1 MLTRALGTCWRR
13 SAALVATALLVFA
26 SGSAQAVSIEDY
38 PDLEALTDTL
48 VKDHGFKRAALRR
61 MFADAT
67 LRPDIVAALDR
78 PREAQPWYE
87 YRRAFVN
94 EERIRLGVRYWTQYQ
109 KPLARA
115 QERYGVPCELIVAI
129 IGIETRYGAHPGD
142 YPALDALLTLTLL
155 YPRRADFFRQELVSF
170 LLLAREL
177 KLDPRKIKSS
187 YAGALGIPQF
197 MPRSYREYAVDF
209 DNDRRRDL
217 LKDGADAI
225 GSVANFLQRHGWAPG
240 EPIVDA
246 ADLAGTLY
254 SWPMM
259 LGVQPTLRVRDWFAH
274 GVFAHHD
281 VLTGETPGD
290 ADRPAALITLEG
302 EAGPLYYLGY
312 NNFYVITRYNRSQN
326 YAMAVYELA
335 QLIRQRYQE
344 RT

>member
-1 MLTRALGTCWRR
+1 MLPYALSVWWCRA
-13 SAALVATALLVFA
+13 AVVAATALFVFA
-26 SGSAQAVSIEDY
+26 PGLAAAVAIEDY
-38 PDLEALTDTL
+38 PDLDTLTQTL
-48 VKDHGFKRAALRR
+48 VKEHGFKRATLRR
-61 MFADAT
+61 IFANVT

-78 PREAQPWYE
+78 PRETLPWYE
-87 YRRAFVN
+87 YRRTFVN
-94 EERIRLGVRYWTQYQ
+94 EERIRLGVRYWMQYK

-115 QERYGVPCELIVAI
+115 KERYGVPCELIVAI
-129 IGIETRYGAHPGD
+129 IGIETRYGANRGD

-155 YPRRADFFRQELVSF
+155 YPRRADYFRQELISF

-225 GSVANFLQRHGWAPG
+225 GSIANFLYRHGWAAG

-254 SWPMM
+254 SWPMT
-259 LGVQPTLRVRDWFAH
+259 LGVQPTLRVRDWFDH
-274 GVFAHHD
+274 GVFAHRD
-281 VLTGETPGD
+281 ILARENLGD
-290 ADRPAALITLEG
+290 ADRPAALMTLEG
-302 EAGPLYYLGY
+302 ESGPQYYLGY